1 MTVATTTLFETPG
14 SFVFTLPSNYVTGD
28 DLLVLRGAGG
38 GGCNGAAKSDGGGGG
53 ARATTTSPGYV
64 AGGYVKLTIGAG
76 GSGTGS
82 AGGAGGDTT
91 AVVGAVTFVA
101 KGGQGGTGTGTGG
114 EGGQASAC
122 NPTAGAFSGG
132 NGGSN
137 GVTGAWIAGG
147 GGAAG
152 NVANGN
158 PGGNGVGSTQTSGAG
173 GNSGNDDNGGA
184 AVTSGNGNPGGNAA
198 PLDGGGGGGSGS
210 GPANADTG
218 GNGGFPGGGG
228 GAAYSGSSPGGA
240 GAGGYAKLM
249 FGASATPVYPGLTIT
264 NALGTVTAGGSVD
277 ATVDV
282 TGYAGVPA
290 LVWQISGGGAS
301 GTVDVSSGTVT
312 IDAGPFTTTGQTLA
326 VASSINPYMTATST
340 AVTISGGSQTPL
352 QVAMAA
358 VNKRA
363 FGIHVP
369 RGQDSVATYDGVA
382 MNESSAYRTYQP
394 ADVACYSYPW
404 TPTAGLNYQQN
415 PSQGYGASGAGLA
428 FVMTPSL
435 TDQYWTSIKKNIIL
449 DQAAGKLPVVRLTDN
464 VQVADFSQVSGQPL
478 MSTWQTDCL
487 NDLKNT
493 SGITLSNL
501 IICMVGEF
509 TANDNNGTNATVNPY
524 LQTMHTLFR
533 NTLPQS
539 TGAIAGISGAY
550 WNAASN
556 LVDGT
561 GSRLCPLLPNGT
573 VDQQIVQLCDQYPF
587 YNQGGITAQISA
599 FIASMLSYRAA
610 QSFQVVMMLHET
622 SNWHG
627 LDDTNP
633 GNPTAYGVSGTAIED
648 IVKGCVS
655 GTTGLLLCIWD
666 GDAGDPNYSY
676 CPNWPDLSYT
686 AAALT
691 SAQNAKT
698 WAQAQAWYDNGS
710 SR

>member
-340 AVTISGGSQTPL
+340 AVTISGGSGATWNLSGAPVAVGSVGSP
-352 QVAMAA
+352 VAMWSGMFVAKQVSDSNGSLRYLTYNPA
-358 VNKRA
+358 TEVNLNM
-363 FGIHVP
+363 
-369 RGQDSVATYDGVA
+369 TLTGVA
-382 MNESSAYRTYQP
+382 LAGYSSNTLSAIVSELT
-394 ADVACYSYPW
+394 SYLANLPIGSNISYFGLIPYISLVG
-404 TPTAGLNYQQN
+404 TPYFGTFEITGFTMALN
-415 PSQGYGASGAGLA
+415 PSGLVTSNGASFVTSGVTSGTSMTITGIVGTVVNGQQIWYSWYSGGTTQTITQVITIVSGAG
-428 FVMTPSL
+428 T
-435 TDQYWTSIKKNIIL
+435 
-449 DQAAGKLPVVRLTDN
+449 G
-464 VQVADFSQVSGQPL
+464 PL
-478 MSTWQTDCL
+478 
-487 NDLKNT
+487 
-493 SGITLSNL
+493 TLS
-501 IICMVGEF
+501 V
-509 TANDNNGTNATVNPY
+509 APTVP
-524 LQTMHTLFR
+524 
-533 NTLPQS
+533 
-539 TGAIAGISGAY
+539 I
-550 WNAASN
+550 
-556 LVDGT
+556 
-561 GSRLCPLLPNGT
+561 PNGT
-573 VDQQIVQLCDQYPF
+573 TIY
-587 YNQGGITAQISA
+587 
-599 FIASMLSYRAA
+599 AA
-610 QSFQVVMMLHET
+610 AM
-622 SNWHG
+622 
-627 LDDTNP
+627 
-633 GNPTAYGVSGTAIED
+633 GTAD
-648 IVKGCVS
+648 IP
-655 GTTGLLLCIWD
+655 LNFNY
-666 GDAGDPNYSY
+666 APNIGHVFI
-676 CPNWPDLSYT
+676 NG
-686 AAALT
+686 ALV
-691 SAQNAKT
+691 N
-698 WAQAQAWYDNGS
+698 Y
-710 SR
+710 